1 MFFHRFRVDRAPR
14 SDSRGALFLLQNG
27 QVVPDLLLLICGRQ
41 DTYIFMSDEEDKSKT
56 TLVTKLLTSV
66 LGQSWYGIISGLWG
80 IGHSIINNL
89 TNNGIYETLDYEST
103 LELHDR
109 AGTKATFKKR
119 KKIRYMQDDVI
130 AFQDYAWGD
139 GKILLNYRTN
149 RGIPVD
155 RYRSGFKTYILLSLR
170 EVKNRGNIDE
180 FYIQWNIRRGFLT
193 KDGYWCTD
201 VSQPTRHLMFKVIF
215 PKARPPLR
223 LSLEETNRRQ
233 THLLGRDAQQKL
245 PDGRWLV
252 SWETN
257 KPRLYEVYV
266 LRWIW

>member
-1 MFFHRFRVDRAPR
+1 MP
-14 SDSRGALFLLQNG
+14 
-27 QVVPDLLLLICGRQ
+27 
-41 DTYIFMSDEEDKSKT
+41 DEEDKSKT
-56 TLVTKLLTSV
+56 TLVATLLTNV
-66 LGQSWYGIISGLWG
+66 LGQPWPEVIGSLWG
-80 IGHSIINNL
+80 IGRGIINRL

-103 LELHDR
+103 LELHNR
-109 AGTKATFKKR
+109 AGTKATFSKR
-119 KKIRYMQDDVI
+119 KKIRYLQANII
-130 AFQDYAWGD
+130 AYQDYAWGD
-139 GKILLNYRTN
+139 GEILLNYRTN

-170 EVKNRGNIDE
+170 EVKNRGDIDE
-180 FYIQWNIRRGFLT
+180 FHIQWDIRRGFLT
-193 KDGYWCTD
+193 EDGYWSAD
-201 VSQPTRHLMFKVIF
+201 VSQPTQHLKINVIF

-233 THLLGRDAQQKL
+233 THLLDRDAQQQL